1 MLKENIEKDMKS
13 RRILIIF
20 SKLSNGEKVNKKS
33 LCLLFNVSSKTIQRD
48 IDDIRSYIS
57 NENYGDYEE
66 IKYNK
71 KDKNYYLISKK
82 EEQLE
87 KEEILILIKILLES
101 RALNKKELDRII
113 NKLMNTLKIKIDI
126 NESRVISNMIRNEQL
141 YYKPLLH
148 GKDLLNL
155 LWEFSCFIYKRNV
168 VEIKY
173 VNLLKSEKITKIEP
187 VAIMFSEYYFYLIA
201 YKQNEDYKF
210 PTVFRLDRILE
221 YQEQNIFFNV
231 PYSKKF
237 NYGEFRDRVQF
248 MYSGKI
254 EKVEFY
260 YCGSSIEAVLDRL
273 PTATAKLVD
282 EVKGIY
288 FVKAEAYGKGIYM
301 WLGSQGN
308 NVYYKYK
315 GYVN

>member
-1 MLKENIEKDMKS
+1 MLKGNIEKDMKS

-57 NENYGDYEE
+57 IENYGDYEE

-301 WLGSQGN
+301 WLGSQGR
-308 NVYYKYK
+308 NVYYKDIK
-315 GYVN
+315 KER

>member
-1 MLKENIEKDMKS
+1 MLKGNIEKDMKS

-126 NESRVISNMIRNEQL
+126 NESRVISNMIRNE
-141 YYKPLLH
+141 H
-148 GKDLLNL
+148 INSDLINSFEKVKKIKESGITNL
-155 LWEFSCFIYKRNV
+155 DDYSSALEELKKIAKSKGFTKLTQRA
-168 VEIKY
+168 Y
-173 VNLLKSEKITKIEP
+173 VHFLKSKDKDIDYLNEHFIDLEN
-187 VAIMFSEYYFYLIA
+187 EY
-201 YKQNEDYKF
+201 
-210 PTVFRLDRILE
+210 
-221 YQEQNIFFNV
+221 
-231 PYSKKF
+231 
-237 NYGEFRDRVQF
+237 
-248 MYSGKI
+248 
-254 EKVEFY
+254 
-260 YCGSSIEAVLDRL
+260 
-273 PTATAKLVD
+273 
-282 EVKGIY
+282 
-288 FVKAEAYGKGIYM
+288 
-301 WLGSQGN
+301 N
-308 NVYYKYK
+308 NVI
-315 GYVN
+315 

>member
-1 MLKENIEKDMKS
+1 MLKGNIEKDMKS

-155 LWEFSCFIYKRNV
+155 LKNDPYITMNFVLNIKRLNRWWYSV
-168 VEIKY
+168 
-173 VNLLKSEKITKIEP
+173 
-187 VAIMFSEYYFYLIA
+187 YFKNKWLDGEL
-201 YKQNEDYKF
+201 NE
-210 PTVFRLDRILE
+210 RE
-221 YQEQNIFFNV
+221 
-231 PYSKKF
+231 
-237 NYGEFRDRVQF
+237 
-248 MYSGKI
+248 
-254 EKVEFY
+254 
-260 YCGSSIEAVLDRL
+260 
-273 PTATAKLVD
+273 
-282 EVKGIY
+282 
-288 FVKAEAYGKGIYM
+288 
-301 WLGSQGN
+301 
-308 NVYYKYK
+308 
-315 GYVN
+315 

>member
-1 MLKENIEKDMKS
+1 MYCFAIWQP
-13 RRILIIF
+13 ILF
-20 SKLSNGEKVNKKS
+20 E
-33 LCLLFNVSSKTIQRD
+33 
-48 IDDIRSYIS
+48 
-57 NENYGDYEE
+57 
-66 IKYNK
+66 
-71 KDKNYYLISKK
+71 
-82 EEQLE
+82 
-87 KEEILILIKILLES
+87 
-101 RALNKKELDRII
+101 A
-113 NKLMNTLKIKIDI
+113 LKIKHEFE
-126 NESRVISNMIRNEQL
+126 NRNHKFEF
-141 YYKPLLH
+141 
-148 GKDLLNL
+148 L

-301 WLGSQGN
+301 WLGSQGR
-308 NVYYKYK
+308 NVYYKDIK
-315 GYVN
+315 KER